1 MNKLL
6 NVNNID
12 QIKFEYNNNQ
22 NSFLCKKYDC
32 CNETL
37 VKFLRKNNVECKWKA
52 QSTEN
57 EDFFHDIN
65 SEEKAYYLG
74 FICADGSISKR
85 KISITLNTKDI
96 DILYIF
102 KNLLKTTAPV
112 NSRIYSDKR
121 NGTIIHTT
129 SIQIYSKKMISD
141 LSVLGVNKN
150 KSNQLR
156 LPDINENLIRHFL
169 RGLFDG
175 DGHISGQCN
184 LISTYECLDDIMV
197 YLNKFNINVNQ
208 YRETINKEKNV
219 YKNFISKDRIKF
231 LNLLYSNSNVY
242 LERKYNAYLNESKKH
257 DNQIINTTT
266 YHSILLINENIIID
280 GTKNCADYLN
290 INQWTFMKNFKKGN
304 YINKYKKFEKI
315 IIKTKRNGEKIIN
328 RIKLR

>member
-6 NVNNID
+6 RIDNVD

-37 VKFLRKNNVECKWKA
+37 RKFLRKNNIERKKKA
-52 QSTEN
+52 QYTEN
-57 EDFFHDIN
+57 EDFFHDID

-74 FICADGSISKR
+74 FICADGSINKNR
-85 KISITLNTKDI
+85 ISITLNTKDI
-96 DILYIF
+96 DILF
-102 KNLLKTTAPV
+102 KFKSLLKTTAPV
-112 NSRIYSDKR
+112 NSHIYSDKR
-121 NGTIIHTT
+121 NSTIIHTT

-150 KSNQLR
+150 KSKQLR
-156 LPDINENLIRHFL
+156 LPSINENLIRHFL

-175 DGHISGQCN
+175 DGHISGQCS
-184 LISTYECLDDIMV
+184 LISTYECLDDIIV
-197 YLNKFNINVNQ
+197 FLKIFNIKVNN
-208 YRETINKEKNV
+208 YREIINKEKNV
-219 YKNFISKDRIKF
+219 YKIYFGKDRIKF

-328 RIKLR
+328 RIKLK